1 LSHHYIQQIAD
12 LKRAN
17 AGENV
22 IKEHINNYSKLNID
36 KWRNK
41 ANSTADGIKK
51 RASPENNG

>member
-1 LSHHYIQQIAD
+1 